1 MNVFQVKEGE
11 RVREQNSG
19 ESRYKEFCKNSVLSG
34 EKREKLEDRR
44 QMGEWKGFDYSG
56 KY

>member
-1 MNVFQVKEGE
+1 MRGPN
-11 RVREQNSG
+11 NG
-19 ESRYKEFCKNSVLSG
+19 ESRYKEFCKNSVVSG

-44 QMGEWKGFDYSG
+44 QMSEWKGFDYSG